1 MKKLNIAIVGYGRS
15 GCDIHGAFLR
25 SKDNDICNV
34 VAVVEYDPAR
44 AEAARKDFGCDTYS
58 DYRELFHRTDIDFV
72 TNASYSNEHFPV
84 ALDLLNH
91 GFNVLCEKPLC
102 KSPEQVQQL
111 MDAAKA
117 HNCELTIF
125 HQYRYKRLLSG
136 DEEAA
141 GQKGPGRCQA
151 GACPPELLCP
161 PL

>member
-1 MKKLNIAIVGYGRS
+1 MQDAKSGKRTEKRFLFGEMACYNETYKRTGIPPEQKENTMKKLNIAIIGYGRS

-91 GFNVLCEKPLC
+91 GFNVPVSYTHLTLPT
-102 KSPEQVQQL
+102 
-111 MDAAKA
+111 KA
-117 HNCELTIF
+117 
-125 HQYRYKRLLSG
+125 
-136 DEEAA
+136 
-141 GQKGPGRCQA
+141 
-151 GACPPELLCP
+151 
-161 PL
+161 

>member
-111 MDAAKA
+111 MDAVKA
-117 HNCELTIF
+117 HNCELTIL
-125 HQYRYKRLLSG
+125 HQYRYNDYYLEMKKLLDKKVLG
-136 DEEAA
+136 DV
-141 GQKGPGRCQA
+141 
-151 GACPPELLCP
+151 
-161 PL
+161 

>member
-72 TNASYSNEHFPV
+72 TNNCLRKLIHW
-84 ALDLLNH
+84 L
-91 GFNVLCEKPLC
+91 
-102 KSPEQVQQL
+102 KSR
-111 MDAAKA
+111 D
-117 HNCELTIF
+117 NFWLT
-125 HQYRYKRLLSG
+125 G
-136 DEEAA
+136 
-141 GQKGPGRCQA
+141 
-151 GACPPELLCP
+151 
-161 PL
+161 

>member
-102 KSPEQVQQL
+102 QRAP
-111 MDAAKA
+111 
-117 HNCELTIF
+117 N
-125 HQYRYKRLLSG
+125 
-136 DEEAA
+136 
-141 GQKGPGRCQA
+141 RCSSSWM
-151 GACPPELLCP
+151 PPRP
-161 PL
+161 TTAS